1 MDTYRQNDKI
11 SLYEDMVADWKDCT
25 HTGTIASSVKRINDI
40 PMHLIKLGVEY
51 LIDFLLINEKTNAF
65 IYSADL
71 GRKNLTNIVE
81 IYYDLSPRSVEWRK
95 QGAQLA
101 LRLDDDLYNGFYYEN
116 VIITELVVAYL
127 QTAIEE
133 VLRYN

>member
-1 MDTYRQNDKI
+1 MDNYSKNGKI
-11 SLYEDMVADWKDCT
+11 SLYEEMVADWKDCT
-25 HTGTIASSVKRINDI
+25 HFGTVVSFVKRTNDV
-40 PMHLIKLGVEY
+40 PKHLAKLGVEY

-81 IYYDLSPRSVEWRK
+81 IYNDKSPRSVEWRK

-101 LRLDDDLYNGFYYEN
+101 LRIDDDLYNGFYYEN
-116 VIITELVVAYL
+116 VIITEFVVAYL
-127 QTAIEE
+127 KTALEE
-133 VLRYN
+133 VLYYN

>member
-1 MDTYRQNDKI
+1 
-11 SLYEDMVADWKDCT
+11 MVADWKDCT
-25 HTGTIASSVKRINDI
+25 HFGTVVSFVKRTNDV
-40 PMHLIKLGVEY
+40 PKHLAKLGVEY

-81 IYYDLSPRSVEWRK
+81 IYYDLRPRSVEWRK

-101 LRLDDDLYNGFYYEN
+101 LQLGDDLSNGFYYEN
-116 VIITELVVAYL
+116 VIITEFVVAYL
-127 QTAIEE
+127 KTAVEE